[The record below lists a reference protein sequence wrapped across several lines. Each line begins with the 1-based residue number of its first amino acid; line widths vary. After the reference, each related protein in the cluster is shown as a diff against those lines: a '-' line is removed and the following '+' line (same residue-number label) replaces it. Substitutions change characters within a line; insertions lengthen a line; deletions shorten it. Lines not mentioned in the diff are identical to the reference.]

1 MPEICGCQAK
11 KEEHVQI
18 LITTDQGKC
27 SRCGMNCNAAG
38 QLQCLWK
45 LYRKCKNCILYR
57 AAGVNCHNIAAAT
70 VMRGG
75 RAHWSSIPA
84 LNVNQES

>member
-1 MPEICGCQAK
+1 MPGICGCQAK
-11 KEEHVQI
+11 KLENVQI
-18 LITTDQGKC
+18 LITTDQGKW
-27 SRCGMNCNAAG
+27 SRCGMNCNATG

-45 LYRKCKNCILYR
+45 LYRRCKHCILYI
-57 AAGVNCHNIAAAT
+57 AGVNCHNITAAT

-75 RAHWSSIPA
+75 RALRSSIPA